1 MTQRALERR
10 VQDAS
15 NSAVG
20 RKEDLEGGD
29 IHMAKQK
36 DFMMQ
41 VETWFMKLPALPKG
55 GREAI
60 VMITPWIA
68 LIFGVLGVLVG
79 LAGLGILTFLSPFA
93 LLGGGMNTA
102 AGSLASAVLALIGSA
117 LLLAA
122 FPGTK
127 QRKMQGWTM
136 LFWSEVVS
144 LIGAVVAISLSGV
157 VFSLIAFYLLYQIKS
172 YYK

>member
-1 MTQRALERR
+1 MA
-10 VQDAS
+10 
-15 NSAVG
+15 
-20 RKEDLEGGD
+20 
-29 IHMAKQK
+29 AKQK
-36 DFMMQ
+36 DMMVQ
-41 VETWFMKLPALPKG
+41 VESWFMKLPALPKG
-55 GREAI
+55 GREA
-60 VMITPWIA
+60 VVAITPWIA
-68 LIFGVLGVLVG
+68 LIFGILGVLVG

-93 LLGGGMNTA
+93 LMGGGVSTA
-102 AGSLASAVLALIGSA
+102 AGSIASAALALVGSA

-127 QRKMQGWTM
+127 ARKMQGWTL

-144 LIGAVVAISLSGV
+144 LIGAVVAISLTGV